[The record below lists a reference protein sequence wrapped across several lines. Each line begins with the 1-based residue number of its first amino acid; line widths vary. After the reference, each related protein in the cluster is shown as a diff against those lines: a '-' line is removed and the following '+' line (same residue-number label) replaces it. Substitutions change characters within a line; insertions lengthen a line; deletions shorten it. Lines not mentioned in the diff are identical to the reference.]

1 MNANTPISN
10 DQFPAYSRPW
20 PPAPAGFAERVTAG
34 VLVAHRAQ
42 RRKIWL
48 VRAGG
53 LALAASVA
61 VAVGLMWPA
70 SPTVPE
76 VAAIAPVPV
85 VRVERTAPIQ
95 KPITEAGEALTA
107 ISFKTTEKM
116 FAPSRTLF
124 QSAERLPMPV
134 AVESSLAMDAK
145 GLADAT
151 EGAAAGLDP
160 VSSQPRRA
168 MNRLLRDFG
177 IVPASKPRS

>member
-1 MNANTPISN
+1 MNANTPIPN
-10 DQFPAYSRPW
+10 DNFPAYSLPW
-20 PPAPAGFAERVTAG
+20 PTAPAGFADRVTAG
-34 VLVAHRAQ
+34 VIVAHRAQ

-53 LALAASVA
+53 LALAASVS
-61 VAVGLMWPA
+61 VGFGLMWPDSA
-70 SPTVPE
+70 TAPE
-76 VAAIAPVPV
+76 VAAIAPAPV
-85 VRVERTAPIQ
+85 VKVERPPAIQ
-95 KPITEAGEALTA
+95 KPFAEAGEALTA

-134 AVESSLAMDAK
+134 AVESSVAMDAK
-145 GLADAT
+145 GLTAAT

-177 IVPASKPRS
+177 IVAASKPRS

>member
-1 MNANTPISN
+1 MNANTPIPN

-20 PPAPAGFAERVTAG
+20 PMAPVGFAERVTAG
-34 VLVAHRAQ
+34 VLVAHRVQ
-42 RRKIWL
+42 RRKLWL

-61 VAVGLMWPA
+61 VAVGFLWPA

-85 VRVERTAPIQ
+85 VTVERTTPIQ

-107 ISFKTTEKM
+107 ISFQTTEKVL
-116 FAPSRTLF
+116 APSRTLF
-124 QSAERLPMPV
+124 QSAERLPLPV
-134 AVESSLAMDAK
+134 AVESSLALDAK

-168 MNRLLRDFG
+168 MNRMLRDFG

>member
-1 MNANTPISN
+1 MNANTPIP
-10 DQFPAYSRPW
+10 DDRFPVYSRPW
-20 PPAPAGFAERVTAG
+20 PSAPAGFAERVTAN
-34 VLVAHRAQ
+34 VLVAHRVQ

-61 VAVGLMWPA
+61 VAVGLGWPD

-85 VRVERTAPIQ
+85 VEIERTTPIQ
-95 KPITEAGEALTA
+95 KPFTDAGEALTA
-107 ISFKTTEKM
+107 ISYKTTEKVL
-116 FAPSRTLF
+116 APSRTLF

-134 AVESSLAMDAK
+134 AVESNLALDAK

>member
-1 MNANTPISN
+1 MNANTPIPN
-10 DQFPAYSRPW
+10 DSFPAYSRPW
-20 PPAPAGFAERVTAG
+20 PSAPAGFAERVTVG
-34 VLVAHRAQ
+34 VLVAHRAHC
-42 RRKIWL
+42 RKLWA

-53 LALAASVA
+53 LALAASAA
-61 VAVGLMWPA
+61 VAVGLMWPDSA
-70 SPTVPE
+70 VPE
-76 VAAIAPVPV
+76 VVALAPVPV
-85 VRVERTAPIQ
+85 WKVERTAPIQ
-95 KPITEAGEALTA
+95 KPITEAGEALAA
-107 ISFKTTEKM
+107 ISVKTTEKM

-134 AVESSLAMDAK
+134 AVESSLALDAK
-145 GLADAT
+145 ELATAT